1 MFPIAG
7 LENLILAAFLAF
19 CRIGG
24 CFMLMPGLS
33 SVRVPVNVRLFVAVA
48 VSFALLAHL
57 WDQIAPFV
65 DSRPGV
71 LLPMIFSELMIGAV
85 IGLVARFYVLAL
97 QFIGSAVA
105 MMSGFGGMP
114 GNAIE
119 EPDAQ
124 SPVGAMIS
132 LTALLLL
139 FIFGFHHQIIA
150 ALVNS
155 YRVAPVNVLFD
166 PRSAL
171 TDLADTISE
180 SFLVVLRL
188 GSPFVAYAILVNLAT
203 GFINKLS
210 PQIPV
215 YFISMPFVI
224 AGALVLMYF
233 SFPTMVSLFAH
244 GFAAITVAR

>member
-1 MFPIAG
+1 MFPVAG
-7 LENLILAAFLAF
+7 LDNLVLAAFLAF

-33 SVRVPVNVRLFVAVA
+33 SVRVPVNIRLFVAVA
-48 VSFALLAHL
+48 VTFALLAHL

-65 DSRPGV
+65 DRRPAILV
-71 LLPMIFSELMIGAV
+71 PMIFSEVMIGAV

-97 QFIGSAVA
+97 QFIGSAIA
-105 MMSGFGGMP
+105 MMSGFGGTP
-114 GNAIE
+114 GVGVD
-119 EPDAQ
+119 EPEPQ

-132 LTALLLL
+132 LTALLVL
-139 FIFGFHHQIIA
+139 FVLNFHHEVVT
-150 ALVNS
+150 ALVAS
-155 YRVAPVNVLFD
+155 YQVAPVNVLFD

-188 GSPFVAYAILVNLAT
+188 GSPFIAYGILVNLAT

-224 AGALVLMYF
+224 AGGLVLMYF
-233 SFPTMVSLFAH
+233 AFPTMVSLFAH
-244 GFAAITVAR
+244 GFAAVTVAR

>member
-1 MFPIAG
+1 
-7 LENLILAAFLAF
+7 
-19 CRIGG
+19 
-24 CFMLMPGLS
+24 
-33 SVRVPVNVRLFVAVA
+33 VAVA

-65 DSRPGV
+65 DRRPGV
-71 LLPMIFSELMIGAV
+71 LLPMIFSELVLGAV

-105 MMSGFGGMP
+105 QLSGFGGAP
-114 GNAIE
+114 GIAIE

-132 LTALLLL
+132 LSALLLL
-139 FIFGFHHQIIA
+139 FIFDFHHQIVA
-150 ALVNS
+150 ALVTS

-171 TDLADTISE
+171 TDLTDTVSE

-215 YFISMPFVI
+215 YFISLPFVI
-224 AGALVLMYF
+224 AGGLILMYL
-233 SFPTMVSLFAH
+233 SFPTMLSLFAD
-244 GFAAITVAR
+244 GFAGVTVAR